1 MTSSGDDEAAE
12 GGRGGP
18 EAGEERGP
26 GEAHASADHPEAPG
40 EPLETLRARILE
52 LDASLVRLVGERR
65 RLVREIGRVKEAAG
79 KPVMDPEREA
89 RVVRRAA
96 RIAREEGV
104 DEEMVRDILWRI
116 IASAR
121 EAQEGRTSWGP
132 PDLP

>member
-1 MTSSGDDEAAE
+1 MTSPPADPEGLEAL
-12 GGRGGP
+12 
-18 EAGEERGP
+18 EA
-26 GEAHASADHPEAPG
+26 
-40 EPLETLRARILE
+40 LRSRILE

-65 RLVREIGRVKEAAG
+65 RLVLEIGRAKEAAG

-89 RVVRRAA
+89 QVVRRAA

-132 PDLP
+132 PDPP